1 MVRYFEKVSRVKDLE
16 FNLPQRK
23 TMYSAGY
30 DFECI
35 EDIVIPPFKE
45 IKKPT
50 LVPTGV
56 KAHLGELDYLMLA
69 NRSSNPKK
77 KSLVLANGVGIID
90 SDYYNNPDN
99 EGEIAFA
106 FYNISNEPVKIEK
119 GYCIG
124 QGIIQCYCITDNDNA
139 NGQRT
144 GGFGST
150 NK

>member
-1 MVRYFEKVSRVKDLE
+1 MVNYFEKVSRVKDLE

-23 TMYSAGY
+23 TKFSAGY

-77 KSLVLANGVGIID
+77 KGLVLANGVGIVD
-90 SDYYNNPDN
+90 ADYYNNPDN

-106 FYNISNEPVKIEK
+106 FYNISDEPVKIEK

-124 QGIIQCYCITDNDNA
+124 QGIIQCYYITDNDNA